1 MSIVVTISTL
11 WIFWTIAYCFLSK
24 KEMIKAEMIPTNKE
38 PRNLPKKRPVDSVKV
53 RARLWS

>member
-1 MSIVVTISTL
+1 MVTISTL